1 MTTVYNAAHTQG
13 MRRLGKG
20 KGPSP
25 RIQLRLPADLYRALE
40 ALALKDRR
48 DLIDYIRLALLDHVE
63 SRKKGR

>member
-1 MTTVYNAAHTQG
+1 